1 MRVLQTPVR
10 FAPSIGGVET
20 YVHSLSRALVE
31 AGHEVSVVC
40 ASPDVDVPAL
50 ETVDGIEVHR
60 LRTTGRI
67 ANTDLTPGLPVALLR
82 ELRRADVVH
91 THLPTPWS
99 ADVSA
104 FLGLVADRPVVVTYH
119 NDIVG
124 TGLADRVAKL
134 YNRTVLQATLRIADR
149 ILITQPAYLQRSP
162 HLKPFAEKVRVV
174 SNGVDTDLFA
184 PGDVPPAR
192 QRELGFDPD
201 GRNCF
206 FLSVLDSFHE
216 YKGLD
221 VLLAALAGDEWSEP
235 PRLVV
240 GGEGDAREGYEN
252 RAAELGIADRVRF
265 AGRLSTAELVDAYNA
280 ADVFVLPSTDG
291 DQEGFGLVL
300 LEALSCGVPVVCT
313 DVVGVADDVRAH
325 DLGVV
330 VEPGDEGALAAAIE
344 DVLGETFDAAAARSL
359 CQEQYSWRSKAA
371 EIVDIY
377 EEIGVGTE
385 TTDRSEP

>member
-1 MRVLQTPVR
+1 M
-10 FAPSIGGVET
+10 ET

-40 ASPDVDVPAL
+40 ADPDVDAPAL

-104 FLGLVADRPVVVTYH
+104 FLGHLADRPVVVTYH

-124 TGLADRVAKL
+124 TGLADRVARL
-134 YNRTVLQATLRIADR
+134 YNRTVLRATLRTADR
-149 ILITQPAYLQRSP
+149 ILITQPAYLGRSP
-162 HLKPFAEKVRVV
+162 HLEPFAGKVRVV

-184 PGDVPPAR
+184 PGDVPPDR

-201 GRNCF
+201 GRNVF
-206 FLSVLDSFHE
+206 FLSVLDEFHA

-221 VLLAALAGDEWSEP
+221 VLLAALASDALSEP

-240 GGEGDAREGYEN
+240 GGDGDARDGYEQ
-252 RAAELGIADRVRF
+252 RAERLGIADRVAF
-265 AGRLSTAELVDAYNA
+265 AGRLSTTELVDAYNA
-280 ADVFVLPSTDG
+280 ADTFVLPSTDG

-313 DVVGVADDVRAH
+313 DVVGVAEDVRDH
-325 DLGVV
+325 DLGAV
-330 VEPGDEGALAAAIE
+330 VEPGDERALAEAIGT
-344 DVLGETFDAAAARSL
+344 VLGRETFDAAAARSL
-359 CQEQYSWRSKAA
+359 CQERYSWRSKAA
-371 EIVDIY
+371 EIVEIY
-377 EEIGVGTE
+377 EEIGAGTE
-385 TTDRSEP
+385 RRGER